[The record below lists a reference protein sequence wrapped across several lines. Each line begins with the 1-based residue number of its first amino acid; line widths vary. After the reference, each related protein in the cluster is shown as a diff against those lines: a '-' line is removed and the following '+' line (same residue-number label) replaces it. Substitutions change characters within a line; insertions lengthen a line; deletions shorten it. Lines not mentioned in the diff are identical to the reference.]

1 MVESLEQTAGNKSG
15 VDVRSGLRMKIS
27 CTKREKSVLIIA
39 IRDFT
44 GCSFLHRDEKCE
56 EIGDCDKCVEQAIE
70 WQIEDGDG
78 EC

>member
-1 MVESLEQTAGNKSG
+1 
-15 VDVRSGLRMKIS
+15 MKIS

-44 GCSFLHRDEKCE
+44 DCHFMNRYDKCE

-70 WQIEDGDG
+70 WQIEGGDGDG
-78 EC
+78 